1 MIFSFIDDDRVVGT
15 LYAIT
20 AFTAWGILP
29 IFWKLLLCVSSL
41 EVAAHRVMW
50 AFIFV
55 TLILIIKGK
64 GDGIKQAL
72 LEKANR
78 KFIFMGALL
87 IGTNWFVF
95 IYAVSSNQLVEA
107 SMGYYINPLLS
118 IILGLVVLKE
128 RLNLWQLLALLL
140 AFGAVLVMTFQYGKF
155 PWIAIVL
162 ATSFALYGLVK
173 KLSDID
179 SMISISGET
188 MMLTPLAAVLVMT
201 KASQGVGAFGNA
213 SAKITTLLIF
223 SGIVTGLPLF
233 WFAKS
238 AKKIPLSRIG
248 FIQYLAP
255 TFMLLLGVI
264 LYKEPFTE
272 VHRISFGL
280 IWTALALYSLSK
292 THLLARIKSKY
303 LKLLKE
309 KTGL

>member
-41 EVAAHRVMW
+41 EVTAHRIMW

-264 LYKEPFTE
+264 LYKEPFTR

-292 THLLARIKSKY
+292 THLLARIESKY